1 MSDEAKKDAE
11 RIWGSKGRIQKV
23 LVDAGLAA
31 KGRTG
36 EVRPDEKDKGII
48 RLADS
53 PDFDEIPRLR
63 DMTILHE
70 AGHLAHGEDLHKGK
84 GRRIFLA
91 RPGPLRMGTG
101 PKEQRE
107 ELDKL
112 REDPEY
118 AERAYQAV
126 RDDALEKARRDTGPQ
141 GVLLKVMDAFV
152 DGPSQDE
159 KLSKFVER
167 KKPKASP

>member
-11 RIWGSKGRIQKV
+11 RIWGRGGRIRQV

-36 EVRPDEKDKGII
+36 EVRPGEQDKGII

-84 GRRIFLA
+84 GKRIFLA
-91 RPGPLRMGTG
+91 RPGPLRMGRD

-112 REDPEY
+112 RRDPEY
-118 AERAYQAV
+118 AERAYKAV
-126 RDDALEKARRDTGPQ
+126 RDDAMEEVRRDTGPQ
-141 GVLLKVMDAFV
+141 GVLLRAIDLFV
-152 DGPSQDE
+152 DGPGRDE

-167 KKPKASP
+167 KRPKGG